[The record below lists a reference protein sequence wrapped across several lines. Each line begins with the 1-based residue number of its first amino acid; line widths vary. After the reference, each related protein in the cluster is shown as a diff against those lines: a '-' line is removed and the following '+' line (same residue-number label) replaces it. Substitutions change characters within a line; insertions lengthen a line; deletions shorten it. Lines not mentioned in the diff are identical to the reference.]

1 MKYQFSRGTEL
12 TVLPSISRQTC
23 AVRWLTQED
32 WAEPVEDPGEPLL
45 VTIEIDR
52 MVLLQGSGFE
62 VTIVDGSLMVTN
74 VAENC
79 PTWNKLLVGDILLSV
94 NGIALPEE
102 ECQLSDVA
110 LILMGMGTATV
121 KLELEREADQ
131 KPTALDFAEE
141 TVSVYDIQMK
151 EDLAFVLG
159 DIVMHG
165 PSFDAAYDGNP
176 RDANTLLESAG
187 LSKEEVAGLTMEEFR
202 DLKAA
207 LTASQG
213 STALDPGT
221 GVATPGA
228 NPANATNAVT
238 GQPAAPTAGIT
249 TADSIQ
255 WLGQIIEVTVD
266 GWLIVR
272 WMDKSFTKVK
282 QPSPNPC
289 CFKSMLLLLLD
300 CSCLSTLAFTRT
312 RRPG

>member
-213 STALDPGT
+213 STALDSGT
-221 GVATPGA
+221 GVATPGD